1 MFIYPDM
8 NIVSIYNENSMK
20 YHEYLKMI
28 LIDFASGQLL
38 PRTPGEKRGVPFSV
52 TVFLSRKQGGR
63 CLVFVISMT
72 YAKSLLDCPTVP

>member
-1 MFIYPDM
+1 
-8 NIVSIYNENSMK
+8 MK

-38 PRTPGEKRGVPFSV
+38 PRIPGEGRGVSPSLLWFV
-52 TVFLSRKQGGR
+52 TGTSRKQADR
-63 CLVFVISMT
+63 CPVFVISLT